1 MAAFGL
7 IVLAASAPAFAD
19 EAKPSASETPDVTK
33 ARDEFVAGAELVKK
47 AQWAE
52 ALAAFERSAKLRPHA
67 VTTYDI
73 GACLRAMGQYTRA
86 RETFVRAL
94 AENDK
99 SGGAELSE
107 SLVADSKGYIAEIDR
122 LLATATVHLAPANA
136 AIAVDGRPL
145 EVVAGATTPTLVA
158 GTLPPGAGTPPPVA
172 SFTLVLD
179 PGAHVVTLSRKGFA
193 DAIVNRTFLPGST
206 TDLKLELDRLPATMH
221 ITSNQPGAVVT
232 VNGSDVGVAPV
243 DVSRPAGSYRLVVK
257 KDHFVTYE
265 SQVQVQAGE
274 EANLEAKLFA
284 ESTSLTQRWWFWTA
298 AGVVAEGA
306 VRGSLSRQGRRNESR
321 DRRRRRSVFR
331 SCGWPPRAR
340 MRRDPTSRPATP

>member
-1 MAAFGL
+1 MR
-7 IVLAASAPAFAD
+7 ILAAALGLAVVSTATPALADAAPPTPTA
-19 EAKPSASETPDVTK
+19 PETADVTK

-86 RETFVRAL
+86 RETFARAL
-94 AENDK
+94 ADNDK
-99 SGGAELSE
+99 SGGAQLSE
-107 SLVADSKGYIAEIDR
+107 SLVSDSKGYIAEIDH
-122 LLATATVHLAPANA
+122 LLATVTVQLTPANA

-145 EVVAGATTPTLVA
+145 EAQPGAPTPTLVA
-158 GTLPPGAGTPPPVA
+158 GTLPPGAGAPPPVGV
-172 SFTLVLD
+172 FKLVLD

-193 DAIVNRTFLPGST
+193 DAIVNRTFLPGSA
-206 TDLKLELDRLPATMH
+206 TDMKLELDRLPATMH
-221 ITSNQPGAVVT
+221 ITSNEPGSIVT
-232 VNGSDVGVAPV
+232 VNGADVGVAPV
-243 DVSRPAGSYRLVVK
+243 DVSRPAGSYRLIVK

-265 SQVQVQAGE
+265 SQVEVQAGE

-298 AGVVAEGA
+298 AGVVVAGA
-306 VRGSLSRQGRRNESR
+306 AVGTYFATRTSPTPERPPLDGGGL
-321 DRRRRRSVFR
+321 
-331 SCGWPPRAR
+331 GW
-340 MRRDPTSRPATP
+340 TLKVQ

>member
-1 MAAFGL
+1 MRLRAGVIGL
-7 IVLAASAPAFAD
+7 LVLATAAPAFAD
-19 EAKPSASETPDVTK
+19 GVTLPATAPERADVTK

-99 SGGAELSE
+99 GGGAQLSD
-107 SLVADSKGYIAEIDR
+107 SLVADSKGYIAEIDH
-122 LLATATVHLAPANA
+122 LLATATVQLTPSNA

-145 EVVAGATTPTLVA
+145 EVQVGAATPTLVA
-158 GTLPPGAGTPPPVA
+158 GTLPPGAGAPPPVGV
-172 SFTLVLD
+172 FKLVLD
-179 PGAHVVTLSRKGFA
+179 PGVHVVTLSRKGFA
-193 DAIVNRTFLPGST
+193 DAIVNRTFLPGSAT
-206 TDLKLELDRLPATMH
+206 ELKLELDRLPATMH
-221 ITSNQPGAVVT
+221 ITSNEAGSVVT
-232 VNGSDVGVAPV
+232 VNGADVGVAPV
-243 DVSRPAGSYRLVVK
+243 DVSRPAGSYRLIVK

-265 SQVQVQAGE
+265 SQVEVQAGE

-284 ESTSLTQRWWFWTA
+284 EKTAITQTWWFWTA
-298 AGVVAEGA
+298 AGVVVAGA
-306 VRGSLSRQGRRNESR
+306 AVGTYFVTRTS
-321 DRRRRRSVFR
+321 
-331 SCGWPPRAR
+331 
-340 MRRDPTSRPATP
+340 PTPERPALDGGGLGWTLKVQ

>member
-1 MAAFGL
+1 MRARAAAVAT
-7 IVLAASAPAFAD
+7 IILATSAPSFAD
-19 EAKPSASETPDVTK
+19 DAKPVETAAVTK

-86 RETFVRAL
+86 REALVRAL

-99 SGGAELSE
+99 SGGTQLSE
-107 SLVADSKGYIAEIDR
+107 SLVADSKGYIAEIDH
-122 LLATATVHLAPANA
+122 LLATATVHLTPANA

-145 EVVAGATTPTLVA
+145 EVLAGAAMPTLVA
-158 GTLPPGAGTPPPVA
+158 GTLAPGAGTPPPVG

-206 TDLKLELDRLPATMH
+206 TDLKLELDRLPATLH

-265 SQVQVQAGE
+265 SQVEVQAGE

-298 AGVVAEGA
+298 AGVVVAGA
-306 VRGSLSRQGRRNESR
+306 AVGTYFATRTS
-321 DRRRRRSVFR
+321 
-331 SCGWPPRAR
+331 
-340 MRRDPTSRPATP
+340 PTPERPALDGGGLGWTLKVQ

>member
-1 MAAFGL
+1 MRLAAGAFGL
-7 IVLAASAPAFAD
+7 IVLAASAPSFAD
-19 EAKPSASETPDVTK
+19 EAKPSAAETPDVTK

-99 SGGAELSE
+99 SGATQLSE

-122 LLATATVHLAPANA
+122 LLATATVHLTPANA

-158 GTLPPGAGTPPPVA
+158 GTLPPGAGTSPPVA

-193 DAIVNRTFLPGST
+193 DAIVNRTFSPGST

-243 DVSRPAGSYRLVVK
+243 DVSRPAGSYRLVVT

-265 SQVQVQAGE
+265 SQVQVRAGE

-298 AGVVAEGA
+298 AGIVVAGA
-306 VRGSLSRQGRRNESR
+306 AVGTYFATRTS
-321 DRRRRRSVFR
+321 
-331 SCGWPPRAR
+331 
-340 MRRDPTSRPATP
+340 PTAERPALDGGGLGWTLKVQ

>member
-1 MAAFGL
+1 MRLSAALLGL
-7 IVLAASAPAFAD
+7 ILVATTTPAFAD
-19 EAKPSASETPDVTK
+19 ATPPTPTAPETADVTK

-86 RETFVRAL
+86 RETFARAL
-94 AENDK
+94 AENEK
-99 SGGAELSE
+99 SGGAQLSE
-107 SLVADSKGYIAEIDR
+107 SLVSDSKGYIAEIDH
-122 LLATATVHLAPANA
+122 LLATVTVQLTPANA

-145 EVVAGATTPTLVA
+145 EVQAGAPSPTLIA
-158 GTLPPGAGTPPPVA
+158 GTLPPGAGAPPPFGV
-172 SFTLVLD
+172 FKLVLD

-193 DAIVNRTFLPGST
+193 DAIVNRTFLPGSAT
-206 TDLKLELDRLPATMH
+206 EMKLELDRLPATMH
-221 ITSNQPGAVVT
+221 ITSNEAGSIVT
-232 VNGSDVGVAPV
+232 VNGADVGVAPV
-243 DVSRPAGSYRLVVK
+243 DVSRPAGSYRLIVK

-265 SQVQVQAGE
+265 SQVEVQAGE

-298 AGVVAEGA
+298 AGVVVAGA
-306 VRGSLSRQGRRNESR
+306 AVGTYFATRTS
-321 DRRRRRSVFR
+321 
-331 SCGWPPRAR
+331 
-340 MRRDPTSRPATP
+340 PTPERPALDGGGLGWTLKVQ